1 MRGRESW
8 RKKERKERRRE
19 LRRVGLFPLAQ
30 SRPVRRKGEEGL
42 GSLAQPSHEREIKER
57 ETKLERGREGRFR
70 RRGRAAVAFPANPQL
85 KLR

>member
-19 LRRVGLFPLAQ
+19 EEVGLFPLAQ

-42 GSLAQPSHEREIKER
+42 GSLAQPSHERERKER
-57 ETKLERGREGRFR
+57 EMKLERGREGRFR
-70 RRGRAAVAFPANPQL
+70 RRGRAAVAFLANPQL
-85 KLR
+85 KLC